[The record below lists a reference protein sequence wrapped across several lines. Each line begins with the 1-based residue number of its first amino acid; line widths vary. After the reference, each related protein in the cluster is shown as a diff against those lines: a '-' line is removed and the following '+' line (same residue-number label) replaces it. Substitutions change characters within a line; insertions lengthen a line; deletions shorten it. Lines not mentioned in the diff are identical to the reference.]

1 MHIADIKVPQ
11 TWTKLE
17 DLLQVGR
24 TKYEIKLDE
33 SYYIHNN
40 SHYILYITEAASVP
54 AEDEI
59 GTRIYAGKSAGY
71 VKTNGDLYVCSKLP
85 DVYPYPDEIGIT
97 FCNDV
102 VADNAIPVGAYT
114 PAKDVK
120 GAYVYKGSVATKAEL
135 PTSDVNIGDVYNI
148 EADGMNV
155 AWTGTEWDD
164 LGATINVD
172 LTPYAKQADVDAAL
186 ELKASKEEVT
196 EQLATK
202 AEAEDVTALETKL
215 EDVYTKEEIEA
226 KGYLTEHQD
235 ISGKADQTTVDAA
248 LELKADK
255 TELDAYAKTEYVD
268 NAIAGIDHS
277 TYATKEEVE
286 LKANKTD
293 VDEALAL
300 KADAATVTEQLALKA
315 AQTDVDTALEAKA
328 NASEVTAALALKA
341 DQTAVDEALEAKAA
355 ITYVDEQVATKQD
368 AGDYALNSDVELKAD
383 ETQVSEVSAA
393 VTSVLSRMDVLE
405 DRLSNIN
412 KTNVEA
418 VASESGTALTLSDST
433 KDYVVAGSIDTTS
446 SITGKSATLNAV
458 TLNNNARLD
467 VYASGDVDVKGST
480 ISGNFPKASG
490 NAVLRIREA
499 DYVTIKDTV
508 VDATLY
514 NAIEIGLGTSENVPK
529 GVLIDNCKFMGTFSN
544 NAILIFGTQDNAVI
558 NINNCSFESVSNV
571 LRLSNRLNKSCTV
584 NITNCSAQK
593 LDSNPDWTGLIICQ
607 DYTSG
612 TADAANENNLFAPNK
627 VVINIS
633 NFTMPDGSI
642 LKAPE
647 DISTIC
653 GTRDANQ
660 IIYVWDNYRD
670 YVEYGDGSMYPTL
683 NIA

>member
-11 TWTKLE
+11 SWVKLE

-24 TKYEIKLDE
+24 TKYEIKSDE
-33 SYYIHNN
+33 TYYIHNN
-40 SHYILYITEAASVP
+40 SHYILYIAESADVP
-54 AEDEI
+54 AEDEV

-71 VKTNGDLYVCSKLP
+71 VKASGDLYVCSKLP
-85 DVYPYPDEIGIT
+85 DVYPYPDEISIT

-102 VADNAIPVGAYT
+102 VADNAIPVGEYV
-114 PAKDVK
+114 PSKDVK
-120 GAYVYKGSVATKAEL
+120 GAYVYKGSVATKDAL
-135 PTSDVNIGDVYNI
+135 PSSGSAIGDVYNI

-155 AWTGTEWDD
+155 AWTGSEWDD

-172 LTPYAKQADVDAAL
+172 LTSYAKQADVDAAL

-235 ISGKADQTTVDAA
+235 ISGKADQTAVDEA
-248 LELKADK
+248 LALKADK

-286 LKANKTD
+286 LKADK
-293 VDEALAL
+293 
-300 KADAATVTEQLALKA
+300 
-315 AQTDVDTALEAKA
+315 
-328 NASEVTAALALKA
+328 
-341 DQTAVDEALEAKAA
+341 TAVDEALEAKAA

-368 AGDYALNSDVELKAD
+368 AGDYALNSSVELKAD

-393 VTSVLSRMDVLE
+393 VTSILSRMDVLE
-405 DRLSNIN
+405 DRVSDIN

-418 VASESGTALTLSDST
+418 VASESGTALTLSDTT

-480 ISGNFPKASG
+480 ISGDFPKASG

-508 VDATLY
+508 IDATLY

-529 GVLIDNCKFMGTFSN
+529 GVLIDNCKFMGEFSN

-584 NITNCSAQK
+584 NITNCSAGK
-593 LDSNPDWTGLIICQ
+593 LDSSPKWHGIVICQ

-653 GTRDANQ
+653 GAYDLNT
-660 IIYVWDNYRD
+660 IVYVWDNYRD
-670 YVEYGDGSMYPTL
+670 YVKYDASLYPTL